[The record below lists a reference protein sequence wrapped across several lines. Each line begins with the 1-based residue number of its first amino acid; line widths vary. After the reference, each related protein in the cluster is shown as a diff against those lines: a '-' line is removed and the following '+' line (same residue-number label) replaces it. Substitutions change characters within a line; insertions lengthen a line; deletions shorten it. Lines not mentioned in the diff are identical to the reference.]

1 MRFDAVVTRIIS
13 FFRVIFSLII
23 LSSALQCDEFERT
36 SNTCTS
42 YCNVSVR
49 RACTDR
55 CEDKDPQCGGNPG
68 WPQSWCTD
76 KSVFGGMMYDQVN
89 EKCPK
94 MCGHC
99 RKLLLSFLDLPT
111 RSLTSSAAAACSL

>member
-1 MRFDAVVTRIIS
+1 MYVYI
-13 FFRVIFSLII
+13 
-23 LSSALQCDEFERT
+23 E
-36 SNTCTS
+36 
-42 YCNVSVR
+42 
-49 RACTDR
+49 R

-76 KSVFGGMMYDQVN
+76 KYAFGGMMYDEVN

-99 RKLLLSFLDLPT
+99 GQSLVSLLPT
-111 RSLTSSAAAACSL
+111 CIYVYLRFVLIKPGVICIHYLLQ